1 MARFRKKS
9 RRVYAG
15 AKKHYTRHKGMG
27 GGTIGKAISGF
38 LVGAGVV
45 IARPYI
51 NKYVPAVGPFGPTT
65 IVTGLGGAGCKYILK
80 KDPMGLATAA
90 TIIGSG
96 MAASDLLVGPS
107 TGAGAGTG
115 GETAF

>member
-1 MARFRKKS
+1 MAKFRKKA
-9 RRVYAG
+9 RKVYAG
-15 AKKHYTRHKGMG
+15 AKKQYKRHKGMG
-27 GGTIGKAISGF
+27 GGTVMKVVSGF
-38 LVGAGVV
+38 IIGAGVV

-107 TGAGAGTG
+107 TGAGVGAG